1 MNPPAERLSAALA
14 DRYRIERELGQGGMA
29 TVYLAQDIKHDR
41 KVALKVLKPELAAV
55 LGADRFVV
63 EIKTTAS
70 LQHPHILPL
79 FDSGTADGFL
89 FYVMPFIE
97 GETLRDKLNRETQL
111 GVDEAVRI
119 AREVADA
126 LDYAHSKGVIHR
138 DIKPENILLANGRPM
153 VADFGIAL
161 AVSAAAGGR
170 MTETGLSLGTPHYM
184 SPEQATADKE
194 ITGRSDI
201 YSLASV
207 LYEMLA
213 GVPPHEGGSAQ
224 QTIMRIIADTPRP
237 VSELRKSVPPNVTA
251 AVAKA
256 LEKLPADR
264 FDSAKV
270 FSDALGNAS
279 FALAGAVRDRS
290 GAAPRWQQRAIV
302 PLAVVAVL
310 AIAVAVWGW
319 MRPAPARPVA
329 RYHLG
334 LPDSA
339 PLSGAIARIAA
350 PGDGSWLVYR
360 SGGLQESING
370 LWIRRRDNLTSTKLA
385 GTQGAQSPFVSP
397 DGKAIGYFANNS
409 LWTVPLT
416 GGSPVKIAEGTF
428 AENGGSWGPEDV
440 LYVDGPGPSPLQKV
454 RATPG
459 SVAEPFTQL
468 DTSANETDHVSPEV
482 LPSGKGV
489 IFVTRI
495 GGYET
500 WEVAVADI
508 KTGAHRRLTRGVYA
522 RYAKSGHLL
531 IVTASGI
538 LTAARFDE
546 QAMQVLGTPVSLGD
560 KVGLRGFFRTAD
572 LLITGDGTLVYAPDD
587 SWPGGNSGELMWVAR
602 DGRAVPVAPGWTTA
616 ALFPTLSPDDNQVAL
631 SIRDESG
638 NLQLWV
644 RDLERGTAT
653 KLTHRFAINW
663 RPSWQADSRSLM
675 YLSTRTRAGEVL
687 LRRLDGADDDSLVL
701 TRQSEISEAMTTA
714 DGQWIV
720 YRQGANAVSDLY
732 ARRLTGDTTPVAL
745 ATGEFLERNP
755 EVSPDGRYLAYSSN
769 ETDRIEVYLRP
780 FPDASANKW
789 LVSTT
794 GGMNPLWS
802 RDGRELFYRNG
813 SGDLVAVEVTT
824 GTPPIGRQRV
834 LFSTLPYIF
843 PPTHRSYDVARD
855 GRFLMVRLVNNAD
868 AVSAPIV
875 VVENFFE
882 ELRRKVSR

>member
-1 MNPPAERLSAALA
+1 MSSVNNRLVIAVS
-14 DRYRIERELGQGGMA
+14 DRYRIERELGAGGMA
-29 TVYLAQDIKHDR
+29 TVYLAEDLKHKR

-55 LGADRFVV
+55 LGAERFVQ
-63 EIKTTAS
+63 EITTTAS

-126 LDYAHSKGVIHR
+126 LDYAHGKGIIHR
-138 DIKPENILLANGRPM
+138 DIKPENILIQNGRPM

-194 ITGRSDI
+194 ISARSDV

-213 GVPPHEGGSAQ
+213 GQPPHLGGSAQ
-224 QTIMRIIADTPRP
+224 QIIMKIIAEQPQS
-237 VSELRKSVPPNVTA
+237 VIALRKAVPPNVATA
-251 AVAKA
+251 LAKA

-264 FDSAKV
+264 FENAKA
-270 FSDALGNAS
+270 FGEALGNSS
-279 FALAGAVRDRS
+279 FALVGADRAADAS
-290 GAAPRWQQRAIV
+290 APRWQQRAIV
-302 PLAVVAVL
+302 PLGAVAVL
-310 AIAVAVWGW
+310 AIVAAVWGW
-319 MRPAPARPVA
+319 MRPAPTRPVA

-339 PLSGAIARIAA
+339 PLSGAIARIAS
-350 PGDGSWLVYR
+350 PGDGSWIVYR
-360 SGGLQESING
+360 SGALFEPTSG
-370 LWIRRRDNLTSTKLA
+370 LWIRDRDKLAARKVA

-397 DGKAIGYFANNS
+397 NGETIAYYANNS
-409 LWTVPLT
+409 LWTVPLSG
-416 GGSPVKIAEGTF
+416 GGSPVKISEGTF
-428 AENGGSWGPEDV
+428 GENGGSWGPEDV

-459 SVAEPFTQL
+459 AVPEPFTHL
-468 DTSANETDHVSPEV
+468 DTAANETDHASPEV
-482 LPSGKGV
+482 LPGGKGV
-489 IFVTRI
+489 IFVIRI

-500 WEVAVADI
+500 WEIAVADI

-531 IVTASGI
+531 VVTPTGV

-546 QAMQVLGTPVSLGD
+546 RSMQMLGTPVSLGD
-560 KVGLRGFFRTAD
+560 MVGLRGFFRTAD
-572 LLITGDGTLVYAPDD
+572 LLITDDGTLMYAPDD
-587 SWPGGNSGELMWVAR
+587 SWPGGNSGEPMWVER

-616 ALFPTLSPDDNQVAL
+616 ALFPALSPDGQQLAL
-631 SIRDESG
+631 SIRDEIG

-644 RDLERGTAT
+644 RNLERGTTT

-663 RPSWQADSRSLM
+663 RPSWLADSRSLM
-675 YLSTRTRAGEVL
+675 YLSTRTRLGEVL
-687 LRRLDGADDDSLVL
+687 LRRLGADDDSLVL
-701 TRQSEISEAMTTA
+701 TRQAEISEAMTTA

-745 ATGEFLERNP
+745 ATGEFLERTP
-755 EVSPDGRYLAYSSN
+755 EVSPNGRYLAYASN
-769 ETDRIEVYLRP
+769 ETSVSEVYLRP

-802 RDGRELFYRNG
+802 RDGNELFYRNG
-813 SGDLVAVEVTT
+813 SGDLVAVEITA

-834 LFSTLPYIF
+834 LFSSRPYIF
-843 PPTHRSYDVARD
+843 PPTHRSYDVAGD
-855 GRFLMVRLVNNAD
+855 GRFLMVRLVNDAD
-868 AVSAPIV
+868 AASAPLV

-882 ELRRKVSR
+882 ELRRKVPE